1 MSKNVSQQL
10 VDDLAAAGLRHVY
23 GIVGDSLNSVVA
35 AMEKES
41 SLRWVHVRHEETA
54 AFAANAEA
62 QLTGELA
69 ACCGSCGPGN
79 MHLINGLYDA
89 HRSKAPVFAL
99 ASHIPASLIG
109 SDYFQETHPTLLF
122 NECTQ
127 YCELVSQA
135 SQAHSITCS
144 AIRHARAQQGV
155 GMVVLPG
162 DVAQHDAV
170 LSPKCSALIDPPSS
184 RLQASLEEIEKL
196 ATLVSAH
203 ERVCFLCGIG
213 CTGAAEEI
221 AALSAAIKAPVA
233 YTLRGKDVIENHV
246 PHTIGMT
253 GLLGWGDAFEAIQEC
268 DLLVIWGS
276 DFPYSVFLP
285 QDKCV
290 VQIDSDACAIGR
302 RCKVT
307 LGIHADVKGTAKLL
321 LPMIAEIRNESFL
334 HDSIKRHNE
343 KLAKLYS
350 YAHGE
355 SSDALIRPEYITK
368 LVSDHAPS
376 DAIFIVDTGT
386 SNVWAARYLQAG
398 GERRIIGSFKH
409 GTMACGL
416 AMSIG
421 AKLAFPDR
429 QVIVLCGDGSLSM
442 LPGDLLTLVQEN
454 LHVKILVYNNSSLEL
469 VDMEQRVVGMRPA
482 GTQLKSC
489 NYSKMAQGMGVAAER
504 IEHTGAADAA
514 VQRWLA
520 SEEASLLDVVVDP
533 NALIVPPDIT
543 LMQRYGFS
551 KSMLKELFHGKLS
564 TVSKLLWGNKDIIV

>member
-10 VDDLAAAGLRHVY
+10 VHTLAAAGVRHVY

-35 AMEKES
+35 AMEQES

-62 QLTGELA
+62 QLTGQLS

-79 MHLINGLYDA
+79 LHLINGLYDA
-89 HRSKAPVFAL
+89 HRSKAAVFAL
-99 ASHIPASLIG
+99 ASHIPSSLIG
-109 SDYFQETHPTLLF
+109 SDYFQETHPTSLF

-135 SQAHSITCS
+135 AHAHPITCS
-144 AIRHARAQQGV
+144 AIREARAHQGV

-162 DVAQHDAV
+162 DIAQHDAV
-170 LSPKCSALIDPPSS
+170 HTPAVSFFDTPIPKC
-184 RLQASLEEIEKL
+184 QATLEEIEQL
-196 ATLVSAH
+196 ASLISESA
-203 ERVCFLCGIG
+203 RVCFLCGIG

-221 AALSAAIKAPVA
+221 AALSEAIKAPVA
-233 YTLRGKDVIENHV
+233 YSLRGKDVIENTV
-246 PHTIGMT
+246 TNSIGMT

-268 DLLVIWGS
+268 DLLIIWGS
-276 DFPYSVFLP
+276 DFPYSQFLP
-285 QDKCV
+285 QGKTI
-290 VQIDSDACAIGR
+290 VQIDHDACAIGR
-302 RCKVT
+302 RCSVS
-307 LGIHADVKGTAKLL
+307 LGIHADVKSTAKSL
-321 LPMIAEIRNESFL
+321 LPLIADVRNEAFL
-334 HDSIKRHNE
+334 HECMERHNE
-343 KLAKLYS
+343 KLGKLYR

-355 SSDALIRPEYITK
+355 SEDAAIRPEYITK
-368 LVSDHAPS
+368 LVSDHADK

-398 GERRIIGSFKH
+398 GQRRIIGSFKH

-421 AKLAFPDR
+421 AKLAFPGR

-442 LPGDLLTLVQEN
+442 LPGDLLTLVQEK

-469 VDMEQRVVGMRPA
+469 VDMEQRVVGMRPS
-482 GTQLKSC
+482 GTQLDGCDFSR
-489 NYSKMAQGMGVAAER
+489 MAQGMGVAAER
-504 IEHTGAADAA
+504 IERTGVARAA
-514 VQRWLA
+514 VERWLG

-533 NALIVPPDIT
+533 HALIVPPDIS

-551 KSMLKELFHGKLS
+551 KSMVKELMHGKLS
-564 TVSKLLWGNKDIIV
+564 TVAKLLWGNKDIII